1 MLKSVPI
8 KHVIPMKFKPSA
20 TVEHKHSG
28 KVESGDCGSSGIYL
42 QPKPGRIGRLR
53 DPWRVPYGIRNAI
66 TLRFG
71 KPVVFYNLYSLRRRT
86 EVLGF
91 KYVRG
96 FL

>member
-28 KVESGDCGSSGIYL
+28 KVESGDCE
-42 QPKPGRIGRLR
+42 
-53 DPWRVPYGIRNAI
+53 DPWRVPYGVGMTISP
-66 TLRFG
+66 RFG